1 MDCILRHIAL
11 ALALIFVGISAN
23 AAVQDYDVKQ
33 LPYFAD
39 LADGHITEYLYD
51 ASGRKL
57 QTKYMVDN
65 RSVFAASVTG
75 ETDEDELMVTADST
89 AVETLLTRDY
99 VENYI
104 YADSVF
110 ERVLTPT
117 GDYTVGSGYRYYIK
131 DYQGNTANCVPY
143 SGTANW
149 RYYYPYGFPIEADS
163 KNDDIRHLYSGKE
176 LDRMHQLGWY
186 DFHARTLDPLRGQF
200 TSLDPLCEKYYG
212 YSPYSFCAGNP
223 VNFIDPT
230 GMDWVSAQYENHQF
244 YYFFSNINGMTD
256 FNNTFGEQSN
266 FSYLGKEYSLNINDS
281 SFELLADGNIS
292 HNGNILDK
300 EYDQNN
306 ILIGSDYIVSSVNNN
321 GSPIQ
326 NRYGFYFG
334 EKNPINKID
343 KTYSYSKPPIDE
355 LDYAAWRHDRAY
367 DKVGAAGPTDALF
380 NPNTALADGEFLL
393 RSLYSTE
400 GFSNKAFWARGAS
413 IMFYYSFMIKTHP
426 FTRSIL
432 KAM

>member
-1 MDCILRHIAL
+1 MVLSVRHIAL
-11 ALALIFVGISAN
+11 VLALIFIGISAN
-23 AAVQDYDVKQ
+23 ADVQDSDIEEHSY
-33 LPYFAD
+33 YAD
-39 LADGHITEYLYD
+39 L
-51 ASGRKL
+51 
-57 QTKYMVDN
+57 
-65 RSVFAASVTG
+65 
-75 ETDEDELMVTADST
+75 ADST

-99 VENYI
+99 VGDYI
-104 YADSVF
+104 YADGVF
-110 ERVLTPT
+110 ERLLTPT
-117 GDYTVGSGYRYYIK
+117 GDFTPTDGHRHFLR
-131 DYQGNTANCVPY
+131 DHQGNTMAVLKGSEVVQQN
-143 SGTANW
+143 N
-149 RYYYPYGFPIEADS
+149 YYPDGTPFSATATNRY
-163 KNDDIRHLYSGKE
+163 LYSGKE
-176 LDRMHQLGWY
+176 FDRMYGLDWY
-186 DFHARTLDPLRGQF
+186 DFHARYYDPVTMTTPTQ
-200 TSLDPLCEKYYG
+200 DPHSEKYYG

-244 YYFFSNINGMTD
+244 YYFFSNINGMSD
-256 FNNTFGEQSN
+256 FNNMFGNQSN

-306 ILIGSDYIVSSVNNN
+306 ILIGSDCIVSSVNNN

-334 EKNPINKID
+334 ERNSINKTD
-343 KTYSYSKPPIDE
+343 KTYSYSKPPVDE

-380 NPNTALADGEFLL
+380 NSNTAIADGEFLL
-393 RSLYSTE
+393 RSLYSTR

-413 IMFYYSFMIKTHP
+413 IMFYYSFMIKTLP

-432 KAM
+432 KIM

>member
-33 LPYFAD
+33 LPY
-39 LADGHITEYLYD
+39 
-51 ASGRKL
+51 
-57 QTKYMVDN
+57 
-65 RSVFAASVTG
+65 
-75 ETDEDELMVTADST
+75 
-89 AVETLLTRDY
+89 LT
-99 VENYI
+99 
-104 YADSVF
+104 S
-110 ERVLTPT
+110 T
-117 GDYTVGSGYRYYIK
+117 GDYTVGSGYRSYIK

-163 KNDDIRHLYSGKE
+163 RNDDIRHLYSGKE

-292 HNGNILDK
+292 HNGNMLESEI
-300 EYDQNN
+300 N
-306 ILIGSDYIVSSVNNN
+306 IDNTFFGSDNFVIRETIGNNYYGNYLGSNNPKLKN
-321 GSPIQ
+321 GNDAYAI
-326 NRYGFYFG
+326 
-334 EKNPINKID
+334 
-343 KTYSYSKPPIDE
+343 PPIDTT
-355 LDYAAWRHDRAY
+355 DYIAFLHDQEY
-367 DKVGAAGPTDALF
+367 DNVGARGVIGAVV
-380 NPNTALADGEFLL
+380 NPKAIQADLNLISRFDKNIITNSGNH
-393 RSLYSTE
+393 LY
-400 GFSNKAFWARGAS
+400 NVGAS
-413 IMFYYSFMIKTHP
+413 FVFKALLPIKASFLMFYPLF
-426 FTRSIL
+426 
-432 KAM
+432 